1 MKLQNL
7 AIIFIIIILPISLV
21 LAEYTQSR
29 VQTLNLQLSYDTRLY
44 NATYDAIKAFQ
55 LNTLNSDTSNQSN
68 SKIRD
73 LQAAVNSFFYSMQTN
88 FSMNGYDK
96 DTLQTHVPALVF
108 TLYDGYYIYSP
119 YKNTLDQETIN
130 KLKTGK
136 GEANEYVY
144 DLKPYV
150 YYSCRYKKGSSTD
163 VVITYSLDSYITIK
177 GYVDGNYWNEKGYL
191 LSSVSGNINYRGIN
205 INTENNIYE
214 NVVIDGE
221 INRLPC
227 RKVNG
232 VKYYVKDGK
241 VYTVTNG
248 KKELQSN
255 KTPNFVT
262 QNDNAV
268 QYYKEALEL
277 KNKIINSSLISL
289 KASNAVDENGNS
301 ITSYDYT
308 NEGFFDYDIFKELNN
323 TNYSRDT
330 QIEDAN
336 SNFNAHKLQVIKR
349 SVIRN
354 LSSAITEFNKIS
366 NYTTT
371 FEMPKLQDTDWE
383 KITANVGMI
392 SFLQGL
398 NIGGKTYNG
407 YTIITNNKN
416 KEFVSEES
424 IYIENNTNTYHR
436 ATDLDLR
443 GTSNATGYFNIDY
456 ERRTGEILQTV
467 GGATAQV
474 TGYYNPR
481 EPATGCYQSIVRQ
494 ENIYQ
499 GKLKNWLAESG
510 NENLKKAYYT
520 ALARE
525 RYGLYRMENP
535 NDQ

>member
-191 LSSVSGNINYRGIN
+191 LSSVSGNINYLLPILQIKPEEVIGIGDN
-205 INTENNIYE
+205 INDKEMIENAGLGVCMGQSTPVIKEISDEITDSNTEE
-214 NVVIDGE
+214 GVANVLEKIF
-221 INRLPC
+221 
-227 RKVNG
+227 
-232 VKYYVKDGK
+232 
-241 VYTVTNG
+241 
-248 KKELQSN
+248 LQSN
-255 KTPNFVT
+255 
-262 QNDNAV
+262 
-268 QYYKEALEL
+268 
-277 KNKIINSSLISL
+277 
-289 KASNAVDENGNS
+289 
-301 ITSYDYT
+301 
-308 NEGFFDYDIFKELNN
+308 
-323 TNYSRDT
+323 
-330 QIEDAN
+330 
-336 SNFNAHKLQVIKR
+336 
-349 SVIRN
+349 
-354 LSSAITEFNKIS
+354 
-366 NYTTT
+366 
-371 FEMPKLQDTDWE
+371 
-383 KITANVGMI
+383 
-392 SFLQGL
+392 
-398 NIGGKTYNG
+398 
-407 YTIITNNKN
+407 
-416 KEFVSEES
+416 
-424 IYIENNTNTYHR
+424 
-436 ATDLDLR
+436 
-443 GTSNATGYFNIDY
+443 
-456 ERRTGEILQTV
+456 
-467 GGATAQV
+467 
-474 TGYYNPR
+474 
-481 EPATGCYQSIVRQ
+481 
-494 ENIYQ
+494 
-499 GKLKNWLAESG
+499 
-510 NENLKKAYYT
+510 
-520 ALARE
+520 
-525 RYGLYRMENP
+525 
-535 NDQ
+535 

>member
-221 INRLPC
+221 INKLPC

-232 VKYYVKDGK
+232 VKYYAKDGK

-289 KASNAVDENGNS
+289 KASNAVDENGNPS
-301 ITSYDYT
+301 
-308 NEGFFDYDIFKELNN
+308 
-323 TNYSRDT
+323 
-330 QIEDAN
+330 
-336 SNFNAHKLQVIKR
+336 LQW
-349 SVIRN
+349 S
-354 LSSAITEFNKIS
+354 
-366 NYTTT
+366 
-371 FEMPKLQDTDWE
+371 
-383 KITANVGMI
+383 
-392 SFLQGL
+392 
-398 NIGGKTYNG
+398 
-407 YTIITNNKN
+407 
-416 KEFVSEES
+416 
-424 IYIENNTNTYHR
+424 
-436 ATDLDLR
+436 
-443 GTSNATGYFNIDY
+443 
-456 ERRTGEILQTV
+456 
-467 GGATAQV
+467 
-474 TGYYNPR
+474 
-481 EPATGCYQSIVRQ
+481 
-494 ENIYQ
+494 
-499 GKLKNWLAESG
+499 
-510 NENLKKAYYT
+510 
-520 ALARE
+520 
-525 RYGLYRMENP
+525 
-535 NDQ
+535 

>member
-221 INRLPC
+221 INKLPC
-227 RKVNG
+227 RKILCKRWKSIHCN
-232 VKYYVKDGK
+232 KR
-241 VYTVTNG
+241 
-248 KKELQSN
+248 KKR
-255 KTPNFVT
+255 
-262 QNDNAV
+262 
-268 QYYKEALEL
+268 
-277 KNKIINSSLISL
+277 
-289 KASNAVDENGNS
+289 
-301 ITSYDYT
+301 IT
-308 NEGFFDYDIFKELNN
+308 
-323 TNYSRDT
+323 
-330 QIEDAN
+330 
-336 SNFNAHKLQVIKR
+336 IK
-349 SVIRN
+349 
-354 LSSAITEFNKIS
+354 
-366 NYTTT
+366 
-371 FEMPKLQDTDWE
+371 
-383 KITANVGMI
+383 
-392 SFLQGL
+392 
-398 NIGGKTYNG
+398 
-407 YTIITNNKN
+407 
-416 KEFVSEES
+416 
-424 IYIENNTNTYHR
+424 
-436 ATDLDLR
+436 
-443 GTSNATGYFNIDY
+443 
-456 ERRTGEILQTV
+456 
-467 GGATAQV
+467 
-474 TGYYNPR
+474 
-481 EPATGCYQSIVRQ
+481 
-494 ENIYQ
+494 
-499 GKLKNWLAESG
+499 
-510 NENLKKAYYT
+510 
-520 ALARE
+520 
-525 RYGLYRMENP
+525 
-535 NDQ
+535 